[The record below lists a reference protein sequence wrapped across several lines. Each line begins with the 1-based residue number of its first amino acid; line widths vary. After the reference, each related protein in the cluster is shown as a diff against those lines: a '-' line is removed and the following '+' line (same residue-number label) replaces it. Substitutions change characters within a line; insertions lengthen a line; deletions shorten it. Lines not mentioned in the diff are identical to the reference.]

1 MGIGQYFLSLWQAI
15 RTGILGTVSSI
26 GVADVL
32 DMLIVAFVLY
42 KFMQFLRRS
51 RLGLVAKSI
60 LIIVSV
66 VWLSGRFHLT
76 VVHFATSRAVEMGIL
91 ALIILFQQEIRQSLE
106 RLGRNDITRIFGKEE
121 KDLGMGDI
129 IFQTVSAC
137 VTLSRKKTGALIV
150 FEREVT
156 LEEEIRT
163 GTALDARVS
172 AELLGNIFYDK
183 APLHDGAV
191 IVSGKRILS
200 AGCVLPLTDSVNL
213 SRDLGMRHR
222 AAIGISE
229 KSDAV
234 AVVVSEETGAISLA
248 INGKLRRNLS
258 AELFEQTL
266 REELE
271 TVETAKTFAFLDVFR
286 GKKA

>member
-1 MGIGQYFLSLWQAI
+1 MSIGQYFLSLWQAV
-15 RTGILGTVSSI
+15 RNGISGTVGSI
-26 GVADVL
+26 GIADVL

-42 KFMQFLRRS
+42 KFMQFLRKS

-60 LIIVSV
+60 LLLVAV

-106 RLGRNDITRIFGKEE
+106 RLGRKNITQIFDKED
-121 KDLGMGDI
+121 KHQGMGEV
-129 IFQTVSAC
+129 IFYTVSAC
-137 VTLSRKKTGALIV
+137 VTLARKKTGALIV
-150 FEREVT
+150 FERKVS
-156 LEEEIRT
+156 LEEEINT
-163 GTALDARVS
+163 GTALDARIS
-172 AELLGNIFYDK
+172 AELFGNIFYDK

-191 IVSGKRILS
+191 IVRGGRILS
-200 AGCVLPLTDSVNL
+200 AGCILPLTDDSNL

-229 KSDAV
+229 KSDAL
-234 AVVVSEETGAISLA
+234 AVVVSEETGMISIA
-248 INGKLRRNLS
+248 INGSLRRNIS
-258 AELFEQTL
+258 GENFEKIL

-271 TVETAKTFAFLDVFR
+271 VTETVKTFPFLDLFR